1 MALVMNRNYSYNTSH
16 HLGPTPLS
24 RSSST
29 SSTWNELL
37 GGYSN
42 SSEHYNSSSSA
53 VMMEKRQLFL
63 RSYQFCRKRTL
74 TERIKG
80 SLIRAKK
87 VMWLRLRSARKIRR
101 LVWSRLRY
109 AFYCRRRRRF
119 LRLINH
125 NHHNS
130 STCTFW

>member
-1 MALVMNRNYSYNTSH
+1 MAVVMNRNFSYNTSH

-24 RSSST
+24 RSSSYG
-29 SSTWNELL
+29 TWNDLL

-42 SSEHYNSSSSA
+42 SSEHFSSSSV
-53 VMMEKRQLFL
+53 VMMEKRRLFL
-63 RSYQFCRKRTL
+63 RSYHFCRKRTL

-80 SLIRAKK
+80 SLIRTKK
-87 VMWLRLRSARKIRR
+87 AMWLRLRSARKIRR

-109 AFYCRRRRRF
+109 AFCFRRRRRF
-119 LRLINH
+119 LRLVNH
-125 NHHNS
+125 NHHIS